1 MNLLANALD
10 AIELD
15 IEAKKLAN
23 ETATKAQPYRIW
35 ISTQTVEQD
44 CVEIR
49 IRDNGIGL
57 KEEIAPKVFDHFFT
71 TKAVGKGT
79 GLGLPISKK
88 IIMDKHAGTLSLNV
102 DSVEGAEFVICLP
115 LKQG

>member
-71 TKAVGKGT
+71 R
-79 GLGLPISKK
+79 K
-88 IIMDKHAGTLSLNV
+88 ILYNACS
-102 DSVEGAEFVICLP
+102 SEFFVIHFLLFLVVSHDSIRGGVCP
-115 LKQG
+115 SVGRSV